1 MNSTSPLRLAVA
13 CDSRYLTGAIGT
25 LASVRLAVP
34 LEVAIEVIFLHDGL
48 TPSEMRRVTTAMAKL
63 QHSPVID
70 FMMVDESFA
79 DFPDFYFGS
88 KMSYA
93 RLVLPDK
100 VSFDRLIYIDVDMLI
115 LKNLSDL
122 ISLELPEKGVSGALE
137 AVKPTLAQ
145 DMPTVKAV
153 ELDPAAPNLNSGLLV
168 LDMQKVKASGIFAD
182 AVTILEKYPA
192 SCKWHDQSA
201 VNYALN
207 GETKVL
213 DQSWNTQT
221 HRSCYD
227 PVEAIPALKKREMNI
242 HFVSKAKPWL
252 ALSPF
257 PAEVMF
263 RMILETVD
271 PRWKEDK
278 HAKAIRA
285 KSMERYASV
294 LPYLFTLRAF
304 LKKLIGKDGF
314 FDLRAAGI
322 WKQFNQDLEH
332 LKTRSAALE
341 DLYEGWQAQI
351 DAGLAQK

>member
-1 MNSTSPLRLAVA
+1 MNSTFPLRLAVA
-13 CDSRYLTGAIGT
+13 CDSRYLAGAIGT
-25 LASVRLAVP
+25 LASARLAVP
-34 LEVAIEVIFLHDGL
+34 LEVPIEVIFLHDGL
-48 TPSEMRRVTTAMAKL
+48 THAEMRRVTTAMAKL
-63 QHSPVID
+63 QNSPVID
-70 FMMVDESFA
+70 FTMVDESFA
-79 DFPDFYFGS
+79 DFPDFYSGS
-88 KMSYA
+88 KMIYA

-100 VSFDRLIYIDVDMLI
+100 VSLDRLIYLDVDMLI
-115 LKNLSDL
+115 LKDLSSFT
-122 ISLELPEKGVSGALE
+122 SLELPEKGVSGALE
-137 AVKPTLAQ
+137 AIKPTLAE
-145 DMPTVKAV
+145 DMPAVKPA
-153 ELDPAAPNLNSGLLV
+153 ELNPAAPNLNSGLLV
-168 LDMQKVKASGIFAD
+168 LDMDKVKKSGIFAN
-182 AVTILEKYPA
+182 AVAILAKYPA

-207 GETKVL
+207 GETSVL

-227 PVEAIPALKKREMNI
+227 PVEVISALKKRDLNI

-278 HAKAIRA
+278 QAKAIRA

-332 LKTRSAALE
+332 LKTRSSELE

-351 DAGLAQK
+351 DAGLARK